1 MIILSIQH
9 NDLLYANYVYK
20 KNHTVIDI
28 KLFYK

>member
-9 NDLLYANYVYK
+9 NLLYANYVYK

-28 KLFYK
+28 NLFYK